1 MASDLPA
8 LLHPFARPAMAAADV
23 VTIVR
28 GDGAAVWDNHGQ
40 RYVDALASLWYCQA
54 GHGRREIA
62 EAVGRQAN
70 TLAGYHIFDRF
81 GNEPSDN
88 LALRLAAMAPMEDAR
103 VFLTSGGSESVE
115 TALKLARLAHVLA
128 GDPERTLILSRRPSY
143 HGVAYGASTATG
155 LPANQAGFGPLVP
168 DIEQVPYDDL
178 DAIDEVI
185 ARRGHQLAAIIAE
198 PVVGAGGVLPPPE
211 GYLQGLRRR
220 CDVTGAYLILDE
232 VICGF
237 GRLGHWWGAE
247 RYGVRPDMVTFAK
260 GVTSGYQPL
269 GGVLLG
275 PAVRRPLEADAGYVL
290 RHGFTYSGH
299 PTACAAA
306 LANLDVLK
314 ADDLP
319 GRALRVGER
328 LATGLAGMV
337 DGETVLLT
345 RGEGAV
351 RAMVLGDG
359 IDATAVRDDLLGRGV
374 IARPLGTNVI
384 AFCPPLVIDNED
396 LDHVVEAT
404 AESVAAVAHQLR
416 APVR

>member
-8 LLHPFARPAMAAADV
+8 FLHPFARPTMPAGDV
-23 VTIVR
+23 LTIVR
-28 GDGAAVWDNHGQ
+28 GEGAAVWDDHGQ

-62 EAVGRQAN
+62 EAISRQAN
-70 TLAGYHIFDRF
+70 TLAGFHTFDRF
-81 GNEPSDN
+81 GNQPAD
-88 LALRLAAMAPMEDAR
+88 RLAERLADLAPMSDGR
-103 VFLTSGGSESVE
+103 VFLTSGGSEAVE

-128 GDPERTLILSRRPSY
+128 GEPRRTLILSRRPSY

-168 DIEQVPYDDL
+168 NIEQVPYDDL

-185 ARRGHQLAAIIAE
+185 FRRGDELAAIIAE
-198 PVVGAGGVLPPPE
+198 PVVGAGGVLPPPD
-211 GYLQGLRRR
+211 GYLPGLRRR
-220 CDVTGAYLILDE
+220 CDSTGAFLILDE

-247 RYGVRPDMVTFAK
+247 RYGVTPDMVTFAK
-260 GVTSGYQPL
+260 GATSGYQPL

-275 PAVRRPLEADAGYVL
+275 PAVRKPLEADDTYVL

-314 ADDLP
+314 SDNLP
-319 GRALRVGER
+319 GRASRIGER
-328 LATGLAGMV
+328 LAAGLAEVV
-337 DGETVLLT
+337 DGDAALSS

-351 RAMVLGDG
+351 RALVLGEG
-359 IDATAVRDDLLGRGV
+359 VSATAVRDDLLGRGV
-374 IARPLGTNVI
+374 IARPLGPDVL
-384 AFCPPLVIDNED
+384 AFCPPLVIGDED
-396 LDHVVEAT
+396 LDHIVEAT
-404 AESVAAVAHQLR
+404 AESVTAVAGSR
-416 APVR
+416 AATR